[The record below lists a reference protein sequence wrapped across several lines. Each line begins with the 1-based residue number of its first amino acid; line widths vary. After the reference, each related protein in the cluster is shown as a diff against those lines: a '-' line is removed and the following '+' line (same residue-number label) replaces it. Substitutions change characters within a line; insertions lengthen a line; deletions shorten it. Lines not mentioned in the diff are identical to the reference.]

1 MAQERDIKYVGKT
14 FSDFRQQLID
24 YSKNY
29 FPDTYND
36 FSPTSP
42 GMMFMEMAA
51 YVGDVLSFYQDIQ
64 LQETFLQYAQE
75 PGNLYNL
82 AYMMGYRPKVSTAA
96 TAELT
101 VEQVVPALLVSASG
115 QYVPNFNHAVIIS
128 ENAILQSTTNP
139 PVQFLVDNKVN
150 FTFSSSYDPTEI
162 SIHGTAGNTVTEFLL
177 QKKVKATSAEIKTTL
192 VTVTSPERFKTITVQ
207 DSNIL
212 GVLDIVDNNG
222 SGSTWYEVPYL
233 GQDTIFLD
241 QSNTGGSDSNLVPYV
256 LQLQKVPRRF
266 VTRFT
271 STGDLQVQF
280 GAGTSG
286 QSDSTITPDPTNVG
300 LGQQFPVSRIDK
312 AYDPSNFM
320 FTGAYGLAPANTV
333 LRIRYLVG
341 GGVEANVPSDTITTI
356 ISAPRF
362 ATIQTGFENRIQFTN
377 PESANGGKDG
387 DNSDELRENSL
398 KAYSEQLRAVTT
410 EDYVIRTLSL
420 PAKFGSVAKAYVIQD
435 QLSSTKS
442 ATDNIVDGNPLSL
455 SLFVLAYDN
464 NKKLTTASST
474 LRSNLSTY
482 LNQYKLIT
490 DAVNIKDAFIV
501 NIGVRYEIVVLPNF
515 TGRDVLLSCT
525 QTLQDYFRIEKWSIN
540 QSINLSALYTLLD
553 RVKGVQTVQNIE
565 IDNKVGDNYSQYG
578 YDVKGATKNNIV
590 YPSYDPCIFEIK
602 FPDTDIV
609 GRVTSL

>member
-1 MAQERDIKYVGKT
+1 MAQQRDIKYVNKT

-24 YSKNY
+24 YTKNY

-36 FSPTSP
+36 FSATSP
-42 GMMFMEMAA
+42 GMMFIEMAS

-75 PGNLYNL
+75 PANLYNL

-96 TAELT
+96 TVDLD
-101 VEQVVPALLVSASG
+101 VFQRIPAILSSG
-115 QYVPNFNHAVIIS
+115 QYVPNYNFAVTVS
-128 ENAILQSTTNP
+128 ENATLQSTTTP
-139 PVQFLVDNKVN
+139 SVQFLINNKIN
-150 FTFSSSYDPTEI
+150 FNFSSSYDPTEV
-162 SIHGTAGNTVTEFLL
+162 SVYATAGNTITEFLL
-177 QKKVKATSAEIKTTL
+177 QKKVKATSAEIRTTT
-192 VTVTSPERFKTITVQ
+192 VTVTAPERFKTITIQ

-212 GVLDIVDNNG
+212 GILDIVDNNG
-222 SGSTWYEVPYL
+222 SGNSWYEVPYL
-233 GQDTIFLD
+233 GQDTVFLE

-286 QSDSTITPDPTNVG
+286 QSDSVITPDPTNVG
-300 LGQQFPVSRIDK
+300 LGDQIIGVSRIDK

-320 FTGAYGLAPANTV
+320 FTGTYGLAPANTV

-341 GGVEANVPSDTITTI
+341 GGVEANVPSDTVTTI
-356 ISAPRF
+356 LNAQRTA
-362 ATIQTGFENRIQFTN
+362 ATAGYENTLQFTN
-377 PESANGGKDG
+377 PEAAVGGKDG

-398 KAYSEQLRAVTT
+398 RAYSEQLRAVTT

-442 ATDNIVDGNPLSL
+442 VTDNIVDGNPLSL

-482 LNQYKLIT
+482 LSQYKLIT

-501 NIGVRYEIVVLPNF
+501 NIGVRYDIVVLPNF

-525 QTLQDYFRIEKWSIN
+525 QALQDYFRIEKWSIN
-540 QSINLSALYTLLD
+540 QSINLSTLYTLLD

-565 IDNKVGDNYSQYG
+565 IDNKVGGNYSQYG

>member
-1 MAQERDIKYVGKT
+1 MAQQRDIKYVNKT

-24 YSKNY
+24 YTKNY

-36 FSPTSP
+36 FSATSP
-42 GMMFMEMAA
+42 GMMFIEMAS

-75 PGNLYNL
+75 PANLYNL

-96 TAELT
+96 TVDLD
-101 VEQVVPALLVSASG
+101 VFQRIPAILSSG
-115 QYVPNFNHAVIIS
+115 QYVPNYNFAVTVS
-128 ENAILQSTTNP
+128 ENATLQSTTTP
-139 PVQFLVDNKVN
+139 SVQFLINNKIN
-150 FTFSSSYDPTEI
+150 FNFSSSYDPTEV
-162 SIHGTAGNTVTEFLL
+162 SVYATAGNTITEFLL
-177 QKKVKATSAEIKTTL
+177 QKKVKATSAEIRTTT
-192 VTVTSPERFKTITVQ
+192 VTVTAPERFKTVTVQ

-212 GVLDIVDNNG
+212 GILDIVDNNG
-222 SGSTWYEVPYL
+222 SGNSWYEVPYL
-233 GQDTIFLD
+233 GQDTVFLE

-286 QSDSTITPDPTNVG
+286 QSDSVITPDPTNVG
-300 LGQQFPVSRIDK
+300 LGDQIIGVSRIDK

-320 FTGAYGLAPANTV
+320 FTGTYGLAPANTV

-341 GGVEANVPSDTITTI
+341 GGVEANVPSDTVTTI
-356 ISAPRF
+356 LNAQRTA
-362 ATIQTGFENRIQFTN
+362 ATAGYENTLQFTN
-377 PESANGGKDG
+377 PEAAVGGKDG

-398 KAYSEQLRAVTT
+398 RAYSEQLRAVTT

-442 ATDNIVDGNPLSL
+442 VTDNIVDGNPLSL

-482 LNQYKLIT
+482 LSQYKLIT

-501 NIGVRYEIVVLPNF
+501 NIGVRYDIVVLPNF

-525 QTLQDYFRIEKWSIN
+525 QALQDYFRIEKWSIN
-540 QSINLSALYTLLD
+540 QSINLSTLYTLLD

-565 IDNKVGDNYSQYG
+565 IDNKVGGNYSQYG

>member
-1 MAQERDIKYVGKT
+1 MAQQRDIKYVDKT

-24 YSKNY
+24 YTKNY

-36 FSPTSP
+36 FSATSP
-42 GMMFMEMAA
+42 GMMFIEMAS

-75 PGNLYNL
+75 PANLYNL

-96 TAELT
+96 TVDLD
-101 VEQVVPALLVSASG
+101 VFQRIPAILSSG
-115 QYVPNFNHAVIIS
+115 QYVPNYNFAVTVN
-128 ENAILQSTTNP
+128 ENATLQSTTTP
-139 PVQFLVDNKVN
+139 SVQFLIDNKIN
-150 FTFSSSYDPTEI
+150 FNFSSSYDPTEV
-162 SIHGTAGNTVTEFLL
+162 SVYATAGNTITEFLL
-177 QKKVKATSAEIKTTL
+177 QKKVKATSAEIKTTT
-192 VTVTSPERFKTITVQ
+192 VTVTAPERFKTITIQ

-212 GVLDIVDNNG
+212 GVLDIIDNNG
-222 SGSTWYEVPYL
+222 SGNKWYEVPYL
-233 GQDTIFLD
+233 GQDTVFLE
-241 QSNTGGSDSNLVPYV
+241 QSNTGGSDSNLVPYI

-286 QSDSTITPDPTNVG
+286 QSDSIITPDPTNVG
-300 LGQQFPVSRIDK
+300 LGDQIIGVSRIDK

-320 FTGAYGLAPANTV
+320 FTGTYGLAPANTV
-333 LRIRYLVG
+333 LRIRYLAG

-356 ISAPRF
+356 LNAQRTA
-362 ATIQTGFENRIQFTN
+362 ATAGYENTLQFTN
-377 PESANGGKDG
+377 PEAAVGGKDG

-398 KAYSEQLRAVTT
+398 RAYSEQLRAVTK
-410 EDYVIRTLSL
+410 EDYTIRTLSL

-482 LNQYKLIT
+482 LSQYKLIT

-501 NIGVRYEIVVLPNF
+501 NIGVRYDIVVLPNF

-525 QTLQDYFRIEKWSIN
+525 QALQDYFKIEKWSIN
-540 QSINLSALYTLLD
+540 QSINISALYTLLD
-553 RVKGVQTVQNIE
+553 RVKGVQTVQSIE
-565 IDNKVGDNYSQYG
+565 IDNKVGGNYSQYG

>member
-1 MAQERDIKYVGKT
+1 MAQQRDIKYVDKT

-24 YSKNY
+24 YTKNY

-36 FSPTSP
+36 FSATSP
-42 GMMFMEMAA
+42 GMMFIEMAS

-75 PGNLYNL
+75 PANLYNL

-96 TAELT
+96 TVDLD
-101 VEQVVPALLVSASG
+101 VFQRIPAILSSG
-115 QYVPNFNHAVIIS
+115 QYVPNYNFAVTVN
-128 ENAILQSTTNP
+128 ENATLQSTTTP
-139 PVQFLVDNKVN
+139 SVQFLIDNKIN
-150 FTFSSSYDPTEI
+150 FNFSSSYDPTEV
-162 SIHGTAGNTVTEFLL
+162 SVYATAGNTITEFLL
-177 QKKVKATSAEIKTTL
+177 QKKVKATSAEIKTTT
-192 VTVTSPERFKTITVQ
+192 VTVTAPERFKTITIQ

-222 SGSTWYEVPYL
+222 SGNKWYEVPYL
-233 GQDTIFLD
+233 GQDTVFLE
-241 QSNTGGSDSNLVPYV
+241 QSNTGGSDSNLVPYI

-286 QSDSTITPDPTNVG
+286 QSDSIITPDPTNVG
-300 LGQQFPVSRIDK
+300 LGDQIIGVSRIDK

-320 FTGAYGLAPANTV
+320 FTGTYGLAPANTV
-333 LRIRYLVG
+333 LRIRYLAG

-356 ISAPRF
+356 LNAQRTA
-362 ATIQTGFENRIQFTN
+362 ATAGYENTLQFTN
-377 PESANGGKDG
+377 PEAAVGGKDG

-398 KAYSEQLRAVTT
+398 RAYSEQLRAVTK
-410 EDYVIRTLSL
+410 EDYTIRTLSL

-482 LNQYKLIT
+482 LSQYKLIT

-501 NIGVRYEIVVLPNF
+501 NIGVRYDIVVLPNF

-525 QTLQDYFRIEKWSIN
+525 QALQDYFKIEKWSIN
-540 QSINLSALYTLLD
+540 QSINISALYTLLD
-553 RVKGVQTVQNIE
+553 RVKGVQTVQSIE
-565 IDNKVGDNYSQYG
+565 IDNKVGGNYSQYG

>member
-1 MAQERDIKYVGKT
+1 MAQQRDIKYVNKT

-24 YSKNY
+24 YTKNY

-36 FSPTSP
+36 FSATSP
-42 GMMFMEMAA
+42 GMMFIEMAS

-75 PGNLYNL
+75 PANLYNL

-96 TAELT
+96 TVDLD
-101 VEQVVPALLVSASG
+101 VFQRIPAILSSG
-115 QYVPNFNHAVIIS
+115 QYVPNYNFAVTVS
-128 ENAILQSTTNP
+128 ENATLQSTTTP
-139 PVQFLVDNKVN
+139 SVQFIINNKIN
-150 FTFSSSYDPTEI
+150 FNFSSSYDPTEV
-162 SIHGTAGNTVTEFLL
+162 SVYATAGNTITEFLL
-177 QKKVKATSAEIKTTL
+177 QKKVKATSAEIRTTT
-192 VTVTSPERFKTITVQ
+192 VTVTAPERFKTITIQ

-212 GVLDIVDNNG
+212 GVLDIVDSNG
-222 SGSTWYEVPYL
+222 SGNSWYEVPYL
-233 GQDTIFLD
+233 GQDTVFLE

-280 GAGTSG
+280 GAGNSG
-286 QSDSTITPDPTNVG
+286 QNDSVITPDPTNVG
-300 LGQQFPVSRIDK
+300 LGDQIIGVSTIDK

-320 FTGAYGLAPANTV
+320 FTGTYGLAPANTV
-333 LRIRYLVG
+333 LQIRYLVG

-356 ISAPRF
+356 LNAQRT
-362 ATIQTGFENRIQFTN
+362 ATTAGYENTLQFTN
-377 PESANGGKDG
+377 PEAAVGGKDG

-398 KAYSEQLRAVTT
+398 RAYSEQLRAVTT

-442 ATDNIVDGNPLSL
+442 VTDNIVDGNPLSL

-482 LNQYKLIT
+482 LSQYKLIT

-525 QTLQDYFRIEKWSIN
+525 QALQDYFRIEKWSIN

-565 IDNKVGDNYSQYG
+565 IDNKVGGNYSQFG

-602 FPDTDIV
+602 FPNTDIV

>member
-1 MAQERDIKYVGKT
+1 MAQQRDIKYVNKT

-24 YSKNY
+24 YTKNY

-36 FSPTSP
+36 FSATSP
-42 GMMFMEMAA
+42 GMMFIEMAS

-75 PGNLYNL
+75 PANLYNL

-96 TAELT
+96 TVDLD
-101 VEQVVPALLVSASG
+101 VFQRIPAILASG
-115 QYVPNFNHAVIIS
+115 QYVPNYNFAVTVS
-128 ENAILQSTTNP
+128 ENATLQSTTTP
-139 PVQFLVDNKVN
+139 SVQFLINNKIN
-150 FTFSSSYDPTEI
+150 FNFSSSYDPTEV
-162 SIHGTAGNTVTEFLL
+162 SVYATAGNTITEFLL
-177 QKKVKATSAEIKTTL
+177 QKKVKATSAEIRITT
-192 VTVTSPERFKTITVQ
+192 VTVTAPERFKTVTVQ

-212 GVLDIVDNNG
+212 GILDIVDNNG
-222 SGSTWYEVPYL
+222 SGNSWYEVPYL
-233 GQDTIFLD
+233 GQDTVFLE

-286 QSDSTITPDPTNVG
+286 QSDSVITPDPTNVG
-300 LGQQFPVSRIDK
+300 LGDQIIGVSRIDK

-320 FTGAYGLAPANTV
+320 FTGTYGLAPANTV

-356 ISAPRF
+356 LNAQRT
-362 ATIQTGFENRIQFTN
+362 ATTAGYENTLQFTN
-377 PESANGGKDG
+377 PEAAVGGKDG
-387 DNSDELRENSL
+387 DSSDELRENSL
-398 KAYSEQLRAVTT
+398 RAYSEQLRAVTT

-442 ATDNIVDGNPLSL
+442 VTDNIVDGNPLSL

-482 LNQYKLIT
+482 LSQYKLIT

-525 QTLQDYFRIEKWSIN
+525 QALQDYFRIEKWSIN

-565 IDNKVGDNYSQYG
+565 IDNKVGGNYSQYG

>member
-1 MAQERDIKYVGKT
+1 MAQQRDIKYVNKT

-24 YSKNY
+24 YTKNY

-36 FSPTSP
+36 FSATSP
-42 GMMFMEMAA
+42 GMMFIEMAS

-75 PGNLYNL
+75 PANLYNL

-96 TAELT
+96 TVDLD
-101 VEQVVPALLVSASG
+101 VFQRIPAILSSG
-115 QYVPNFNHAVIIS
+115 QYVPNYNFAVTVS
-128 ENAILQSTTNP
+128 ENATLQSTTTP
-139 PVQFLVDNKVN
+139 SVQFLINNKIN
-150 FTFSSSYDPTEI
+150 FNFSSSYDPTEV
-162 SIHGTAGNTVTEFLL
+162 SVYATAGNTITEFLL
-177 QKKVKATSAEIKTTL
+177 QKKVKATSAEIRTTT
-192 VTVTSPERFKTITVQ
+192 VTVTAPERFKTVIIQ

-212 GVLDIVDNNG
+212 GILDIVDNNG
-222 SGSTWYEVPYL
+222 SGNSWYEVPYL
-233 GQDTIFLD
+233 GQDTVFLE

-256 LQLQKVPRRF
+256 IQLQKVPRRF

-286 QSDSTITPDPTNVG
+286 QSDSVITPDPTNVG
-300 LGQQFPVSRIDK
+300 LGDQIIGVSRIDK

-320 FTGAYGLAPANTV
+320 FTGTYGLAPANTV
-333 LRIRYLVG
+333 LRIRYLIG
-341 GGVEANVPSDTITTI
+341 GGVEANVPSDTVTTI
-356 ISAPRF
+356 LNAQRT
-362 ATIQTGFENRIQFTN
+362 AVTAGYENTLQFTN
-377 PESANGGKDG
+377 PEAAVGGKDG

-398 KAYSEQLRAVTT
+398 RAYSEQLRAVTT

-420 PAKFGSVAKAYVIQD
+420 PAKFGSVAKAYVVQD

-442 ATDNIVDGNPLSL
+442 VTDNIVDGNPLSL

-482 LNQYKLIT
+482 LSQYKLIT

-525 QTLQDYFRIEKWSIN
+525 QALQDYFRIEKWSIN
-540 QSINLSALYTLLD
+540 QPINISSLYTLLD

-565 IDNKVGDNYSQYG
+565 IDNKVGGNYSQYG